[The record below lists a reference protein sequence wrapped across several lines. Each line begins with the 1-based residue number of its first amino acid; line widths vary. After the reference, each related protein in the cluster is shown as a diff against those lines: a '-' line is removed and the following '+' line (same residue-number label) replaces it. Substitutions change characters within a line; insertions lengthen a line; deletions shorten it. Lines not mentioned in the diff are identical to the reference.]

1 MNNYSFALDQDCLS
15 HHGILGMK
23 WGITLG
29 PPYPLTGSAKKE
41 AIKRRNKMG
50 RKICVR

>member
-1 MNNYSFALDQDCLS
+1 MQNEFSWALDLQEESYLS
-15 HHGILGMK
+15 HHGILGQK

-41 AIKRRNKMG
+41 AIKREHFDSK
-50 RKICVR
+50 